1 MSTARINM
9 LEFDS
14 EEDLNQRAGTYQREA
29 PKLFPNA
36 EILLTIKTGP
46 TSAMSVSIYPDEK
59 SAEES
64 LIRRNKHFKA
74 AEVQPREAWYLEGE
88 VVQRHVK

>member
-1 MSTARINM
+1 M

-14 EEDLNQRAGTYQREA
+14 EEDLNQRAETYQREA

-64 LIRRNKHFKA
+64 LVRRNKHFKA
-74 AEVQPREAWYLEGE
+74 AKVQPREAWYLEGH

>member
-1 MSTARINM
+1 
-9 LEFDS
+9 
-14 EEDLNQRAGTYQREA
+14 
-29 PKLFPNA
+29 
-36 EILLTIKTGP
+36 
-46 TSAMSVSIYPDEK
+46 MSVSIYPDEK

>member
-14 EEDLNQRAGTYQREA
+14 EEDLNQIAGTYQREA

-64 LIRRNKHFKA
+64 LVRRNKHFKA
-74 AEVQPREAWYLEGE
+74 AKVQPREAWYLEGH

>member
-14 EEDLNQRAGTYQREA
+14 EEDLNQRAGTYQKDA
-29 PKLFPNA
+29 PTLFPNA

-46 TSAMSVSIYPDEK
+46 TTAMSVSIYPDK
-59 SAEES
+59 QSAEES
-64 LIRRNKHFKA
+64 LIRRDKHFKT
-74 AEVQPREAWYLEGE
+74 AEIQPREAWYLEGK
-88 VVQRHVK
+88 VVQRHIK

>member
-14 EEDLNQRAGTYQREA
+14 EEDLNERAETYQREA

-59 SAEES
+59 SAEDS

-74 AEVQPREAWYLEGE
+74 AKVQPREAWYLEGH

>member
-14 EEDLNQRAGTYQREA
+14 EEDLNQRARTYQKDA
-29 PKLFPNA
+29 PTLFPNA

-46 TSAMSVSIYPDEK
+46 TTAMSVSIYPDEK

-64 LIRRNKHFKA
+64 LIQRDKHFKA

>member
-14 EEDLNQRAGTYQREA
+14 EEDLNQRAGTYQKDA
-29 PKLFPNA
+29 PTLFPNA

-46 TSAMSVSIYPDEK
+46 TTAMSASIYPDEK

-64 LIRRNKHFKA
+64 LIQRDKHFKA

>member
-14 EEDLNQRAGTYQREA
+14 EEDLNQRAEMYQREA
-29 PKLFPNA
+29 PELFPNA

>member
-14 EEDLNQRAGTYQREA
+14 EEDLNERAETYQREA

-74 AEVQPREAWYLEGE
+74 AKVQPREAWYLEGQ

>member
-9 LEFDS
+9 LEFES
-14 EEDLNQRAGTYQREA
+14 EEDLDQRAGAYQKDA

-64 LIRRNKHFKA
+64 LILRDKHFKA

>member
-9 LEFDS
+9 LEFNS
-14 EEDLNQRAGTYQREA
+14 EEDLNQRAEMYQREA
-29 PKLFPNA
+29 PELFPNA

-64 LIRRNKHFKA
+64 LIQRNKHFKA
-74 AEVQPREAWYLEGE
+74 AEVQPREAWYLVGE

>member
-14 EEDLNQRAGTYQREA
+14 EEDLNQRAEMYQREA
-29 PKLFPNA
+29 PELFPNA

-64 LIRRNKHFKA
+64 LIRRDKHFKA
-74 AEVQPREAWYLEGE
+74 AEVQPREAWYLEGKI
-88 VVQRHVK
+88 VQRHIK

>member
-1 MSTARINM
+1 M

-14 EEDLNQRAGTYQREA
+14 EEDLNQIAGTYQREA

-64 LIRRNKHFKA
+64 LVRRNKHFKA
-74 AEVQPREAWYLEGE
+74 AKVQPREAWYLEGH

>member
-14 EEDLNQRAGTYQREA
+14 EEDLNQRAETYQREA

-59 SAEES
+59 SAKVS

-74 AEVQPREAWYLEGE
+74 AKVQPREAWYLEGQ

>member
-14 EEDLNQRAGTYQREA
+14 EEDLNQRAEMYQREA
-29 PKLFPNA
+29 PELFPNA

-46 TSAMSVSIYPDEK
+46 TTAMSVSIYPDKE
-59 SAEES
+59 SAEKS
-64 LIRRNKHFKA
+64 LIRRDKHFKT
-74 AEVQPREAWYLEGE
+74 AEIQPREAWYLEGK
-88 VVQRHVK
+88 VVQRHIK

>member
-14 EEDLNQRAGTYQREA
+14 EEDLNERAETYQREA

-64 LIRRNKHFKA
+64 LVRRNKHFKA
-74 AEVQPREAWYLEGE
+74 AKVQPREAWYLEGH

>member
-14 EEDLNQRAGTYQREA
+14 EEDLNQRASTYQKDA
-29 PKLFPNA
+29 PTLFPNA

-46 TSAMSVSIYPDEK
+46 TTAMSVSIYPDK
-59 SAEES
+59 KAAEEA
-64 LIRRNKHFKA
+64 LTRRDKHFKT
-74 AEVQPREAWYLEGE
+74 AEIQPQEAWYIEGK
-88 VVQRHVK
+88 VVQRHIK

>member
-14 EEDLNQRAGTYQREA
+14 EEDLNQRARTYQREA

-74 AEVQPREAWYLEGE
+74 AKVQPREAWYLEGH

>member
-14 EEDLNQRAGTYQREA
+14 EEDLNQRAEMYQREA
-29 PKLFPNA
+29 PELFPNA

-74 AEVQPREAWYLEGE
+74 AEVQPREAWYLEGH

>member
-14 EEDLNQRAGTYQREA
+14 EEDLNQRAEMYQREA
-29 PKLFPNA
+29 PELFPNA

-64 LIRRNKHFKA
+64 LIQRDKHFKA

>member
-14 EEDLNQRAGTYQREA
+14 EEDLNQRAETYQREA

-64 LIRRNKHFKA
+64 LVRRNKHFKA
-74 AEVQPREAWYLEGE
+74 AKVQPREAWYLEGH

>member
-14 EEDLNQRAGTYQREA
+14 EEDLNQRAEMYQREA
-29 PKLFPNA
+29 PELFPNA

-74 AEVQPREAWYLEGE
+74 AKVQPREAWYLEGH

>member
-14 EEDLNQRAGTYQREA
+14 EEDLNQRAETYQREA

-59 SAEES
+59 SAEDS

-74 AEVQPREAWYLEGE
+74 AKVQPREAWYLEGQ

>member
-1 MSTARINM
+1 MSIARINM
-9 LEFDS
+9 LEFETED
-14 EEDLNQRAGTYQREA
+14 DLNKRAKLYEKDA

-36 EILLTIKTGP
+36 QILLTIKTGP

-64 LIRRNKHFKA
+64 LIRRDKHFKA
-74 AEVQPREAWYLEGE
+74 AEVQPREAWYLEGQ
-88 VVQRHVK
+88 VVQRHIK

>member
-14 EEDLNQRAGTYQREA
+14 EEDLNQRAETYQREA

-59 SAEES
+59 SAEGS

-74 AEVQPREAWYLEGE
+74 AKVQPREAWYLVGE